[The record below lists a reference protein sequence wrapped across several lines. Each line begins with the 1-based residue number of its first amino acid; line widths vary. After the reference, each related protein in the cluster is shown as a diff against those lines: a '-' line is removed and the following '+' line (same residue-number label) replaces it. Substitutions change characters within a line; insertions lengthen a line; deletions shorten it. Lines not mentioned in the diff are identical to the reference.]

1 MTCTLLRFDKWVC
14 EFKCEHAP
22 RTPPRLRVIYT
33 VPFVSGRQ
41 YFLLHEAH
49 VSTYVL
55 HGNGLSG
62 AGGNAHFHNNSNKDH
77 LFYFCFIEVNLA
89 GGCSSNE
96 QKIIPICANH
106 SQYDTE
112 PAYNWREFS
121 GNTIRSLQHFDYASD
136 SNGGNKKWKKNRL
149 RYARRAINFPSY
161 RKLELIRFSF
171 MSWRIIPHA
180 YIYIYILFR
189 LSFGFSLRSRFII
202 FLLFGW
208 ALRAPCIRDHIRK
221 WKQHSVCSSFDF

>member
-14 EFKCEHAP
+14 EFKCKHAP

-41 YFLLHEAH
+41 YFFVHEVH

-89 GGCSSNE
+89 GGCNE
-96 QKIIPICANH
+96 QKIISICANH
-106 SQYDTE
+106 RQYCTV
-112 PAYNWREFS
+112 PAHNWREFS
-121 GNTIRSLQHFDYASD
+121 GNTIRFLQHFDYASD
-136 SNGGNKKWKKNRL
+136 SNGGNKQWKKPS
-149 RYARRAINFPSY
+149 AIRTQAHKFPIVSQIGTY
-161 RKLELIRFSF
+161 SFLFHVMAHHPACMRIYVYIVSRIVWIFAPESIYHFSSIW
-171 MSWRIIPHA
+171 MRV
-180 YIYIYILFR
+180 
-189 LSFGFSLRSRFII
+189 
-202 FLLFGW
+202 
-208 ALRAPCIRDHIRK
+208 RDHIRK